1 MNRFKIGAFLGT
13 ALALALPAFLAAA
26 PASNP
31 PDKKPE
37 GDTEKS
43 EGGKFEPFKTESV
56 TSNGTVT
63 VGGQSIA
70 YQAVAGTLIVH
81 PKDWDDVPRD
91 PKADRP
97 GPAAGDDGA
106 DGKNPTAVA
115 SMFYVAYFKNGGG
128 SRPVTF
134 IYNGGPG
141 SATVWLHMG
150 AFGPSRCS
158 VFAGQ

>member
-1 MNRFKIGAFLGT
+1 MNRFKIGAFLGV

-26 PASNP
+26 PASSP

-37 GDTEKS
+37 GDSEKS
-43 EGGKFEPFKTESV
+43 DSGRFERFKAESV
-56 TSNGTVT
+56 SSNGTVT
-63 VGGQSIA
+63 LGGQASA

-91 PKADRP
+91 PKADR
-97 GPAAGDDGA
+97 GAPAAGDDGA
-106 DGKNPTAVA
+106 GGKNPTPEA
-115 SMFYVAYFKNGGG
+115 SIFYVAYFKNGGG

-150 AFGPSRCS
+150 AFGPRRI
-158 VFAGQ
+158 VT